1 MKFFRVATAGAT
13 MDGRKISVN
22 DLKQCAANYDPE
34 KYAARIWLEHYRSIM
49 PDGPFSAYGD
59 VLELKTEENEDGNT
73 VLLARI
79 EPTDELKAINKKSQK
94 LYTSIELQ
102 PNFADSGECYC
113 IGLAVTDSPASLGT
127 ERLMFSAKQ
136 KEKDHVFSDY
146 SESDLDVTVEPD
158 SKTEETESKGLLFRV
173 KQMLGKNTDVQT
185 KDAAAAFAAF
195 HEDVNAS
202 FEQVINDTSEKDT
215 AQTEALAELRKE
227 FNALK
232 QQLDSTPDSKNY
244 SKRPPADGT
253 SDAKSNET
261 DC

>member
-1 MKFFRVATAGAT
+1 MPQTSAPTTENRWYCRRVFAKFR
-13 MDGRKISVN
+13 
-22 DLKQCAANYDPE
+22 
-34 KYAARIWLEHYRSIM
+34 
-49 PDGPFSAYGD
+49 
-59 VLELKTEENEDGNT
+59 
-73 VLLARI
+73 
-79 EPTDELKAINKKSQK
+79 
-94 LYTSIELQ
+94 
-102 PNFADSGECYC
+102 
-113 IGLAVTDSPASLGT
+113 
-127 ERLMFSAKQ
+127 
-136 KEKDHVFSDY
+136 
-146 SESDLDVTVEPD
+146 
-158 SKTEETESKGLLFRV
+158 
-173 KQMLGKNTDVQT
+173 
-185 KDAAAAFAAF
+185 DAAAAFAAF